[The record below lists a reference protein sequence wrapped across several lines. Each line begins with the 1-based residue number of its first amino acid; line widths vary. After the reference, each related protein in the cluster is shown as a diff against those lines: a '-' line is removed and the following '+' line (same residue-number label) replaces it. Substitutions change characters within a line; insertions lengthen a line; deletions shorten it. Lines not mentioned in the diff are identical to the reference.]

1 MPLVTGVLLAAL
13 VFVPL
18 WLRQRTEH
26 LRERVTD
33 VALPTRNA
41 LLEVQIAFAS
51 ELAAIRGYELTGDER
66 FLDDFRAGT
75 EKDREVT
82 ARLLRLAPQLGPEAA
97 ADIAEL
103 NALKE
108 VWLQEPRE
116 VAAGR
121 RSRGQLI
128 RSLAEG
134 ERRVNGVLGAAG
146 KANAAVIRAEA
157 ALRQQVASDERLAAG
172 LASLLTLS
180 ALTVAIAVG
189 WLVRRLNRLAAELRG
204 RVEEEASLHHV
215 AGSLNGAASVA
226 EVGQQ
231 VTRAAVDRTRSSAA
245 YLERMTADG
254 AATTVASSGGADS
267 PGATLA
273 IPVSI
278 DSVAFGNL
286 VLVGV
291 PGLSSYS
298 ISEAGYAR
306 SLGDLVTAALSR
318 VHLIE
323 GERRSRKEAE
333 EAVRYRD
340 QMVGIVS
347 HDLKNPLHTIG
358 MVMDLLATEPL
369 REDERQEQLRIVVRT
384 LDRMNRLIH
393 DLLDAARVRSG
404 HSLPIVRSWVGTSV
418 LLADVAELYGPLAS
432 EKKIRLSWDANQ
444 APEKMLADR
453 DRLLQVFSNLIG
465 NAIKF
470 TPEGGRIDL
479 RAECAGNEQVR
490 FSVADTGPGI
500 AAEDLQHLF
509 EPFWQAHNR
518 ATLGTGLGLS
528 IARAIVEAH
537 GGVIGVESEP
547 GRGTTF
553 TFSIPVAREPG
564 DESLPARLAPL

>member
-1 MPLVTGVLLAAL
+1 MPLVTGLLLAAL

-33 VALPTRNA
+33 VALPARNA
-41 LLEVQIAFAS
+41 LLEVQNAFAS
-51 ELAAIRGYELTGDER
+51 ELAAIRGFELTGDQR
-66 FLDDFRAGT
+66 FLRDFRAGT
-75 EKDREVT
+75 EKDRQVT

-108 VWLQEPRE
+108 AWLQEPRE
-116 VAAGR
+116 AAAGS
-121 RSRGQLI
+121 RSREQLI

-134 ERRVNGVLGAAG
+134 QRRVDGVLGAAD
-146 KANAAVIRAEA
+146 KANAAVIRAET
-157 ALRQQVASDERLAAG
+157 ALRKQVASDEGLAAG
-172 LASLLTLS
+172 LVSLLTLS
-180 ALTVAIAVG
+180 ALAVAIAVG

-231 VTRAAVDRTRSSAA
+231 VCTAAVDRTRSSAA
-245 YLERMTADG
+245 YLERVTDG
-254 AATTVASSGGADS
+254 AVAIVASTGRADS
-267 PGATLA
+267 PGATLT

-404 HSLPIVRSWVGTSV
+404 HSLPIVRSWLGTRALV
-418 LLADVAELYGPLAS
+418 ADVAELYGPLAS

-479 RAECAGNEQVR
+479 RAERAGNERVR

-500 AAEDLQHLF
+500 PAEDLQHLF

-553 TFSIPVAREPG
+553 TFAIPVAREAG
-564 DESLPARLAPL
+564 DESLPARSAPL